1 MLVFGDVTQVLKSE
15 IKLLFSTDRYIYFS
29 KITCISVL
37 NEIYDSSDHSAS
49 LNETHY
55 INTQEV
61 NIWKSLL
68 HMASG
73 KYYCGEECSPPL
85 PHQVSHN
92 IGLTPFTNLSS
103 GREDNWKVTYPV
115 DGGSSL
121 LWSFDADLPHHILGD
136 CRISNDHRQNLKPH
150 FLSHCVTPSIKI
162 VGWWVRAERALVT

>member
-61 NIWKSLL
+61 NI
-68 HMASG
+68 
-73 KYYCGEECSPPL
+73 
-85 PHQVSHN
+85 
-92 IGLTPFTNLSS
+92 
-103 GREDNWKVTYPV
+103 
-115 DGGSSL
+115 
-121 LWSFDADLPHHILGD
+121 
-136 CRISNDHRQNLKPH
+136 
-150 FLSHCVTPSIKI
+150 
-162 VGWWVRAERALVT
+162 